1 METTA
6 MVSFSYGMCNCTALL
21 LRRSISELYFPVLLD
36 KTQTTVYLPA
46 ELADGPMDNP
56 TDSHVIES
64 ICYSRLA
71 EPYMIWN
78 YNNNNAHRMYF
89 GSSTGA
95 FRIIPGHHSE
105 TCGQFDPRRRPW
117 FVAASSGPKDVV
129 LVIDVSGSMRGSR
142 GSDLAKDA
150 AISVVQTL
158 SLVDRFAIIT
168 FSDEARQ
175 IGGEQGLIRATNE
188 SKTMMIEHIK
198 NLTFIGETNFYD
210 AFATAF
216 DTIEQTIQDELSSN
230 CNVAILF
237 MTDGE
242 ISEGYPGEDDT
253 ISLVNDRIEHLATNF
268 NRTTTIFTYSLGQY
282 ADYQVTKRLACET
295 NGIWTPIDDFTDDLI
310 TAMSSYYKL
319 YASGLG
325 QGGNKDWAVWVEPY
339 MFALGGKMG
348 AGVSAPAYDRSVTP
362 PLFLGVAA
370 VDMYMEYYE
379 EALGNKASSSEL
391 LDRFVYRSSR
401 VLCPKIELSQCEL
414 EAMRSIGGDESRT
427 CGTCNSTVYQAN
439 VPKKCPNQ
447 NELPSDVWNNT
458 DCKSPLRFCVSA
470 CEIPFHQVSGV
481 FSSAALHFSARKEF
495 HRARLL

>member
-1 METTA
+1 
-6 MVSFSYGMCNCTALL
+6 
-21 LRRSISELYFPVLLD
+21 
-36 KTQTTVYLPA
+36 
-46 ELADGPMDNP
+46 
-56 TDSHVIES
+56 
-64 ICYSRLA
+64 
-71 EPYMIWN
+71 MIWN

-319 YASGLG
+319 YASG
-325 QGGNKDWAVWVEPY
+325 
-339 MFALGGKMG
+339 
-348 AGVSAPAYDRSVTP
+348 
-362 PLFLGVAA
+362 
-370 VDMYMEYYE
+370 
-379 EALGNKASSSEL
+379 
-391 LDRFVYRSSR
+391 
-401 VLCPKIELSQCEL
+401 
-414 EAMRSIGGDESRT
+414 
-427 CGTCNSTVYQAN
+427 
-439 VPKKCPNQ
+439 
-447 NELPSDVWNNT
+447 
-458 DCKSPLRFCVSA
+458 
-470 CEIPFHQVSGV
+470 
-481 FSSAALHFSARKEF
+481 
-495 HRARLL
+495 